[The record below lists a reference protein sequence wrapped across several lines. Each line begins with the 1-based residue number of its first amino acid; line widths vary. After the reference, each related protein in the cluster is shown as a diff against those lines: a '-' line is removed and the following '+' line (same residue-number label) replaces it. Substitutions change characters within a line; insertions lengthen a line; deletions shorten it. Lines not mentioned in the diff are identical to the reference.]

1 MEQARERQRRA
12 IAGRKVN
19 MRLATF
25 VDPSLGCEP
34 RFGIV
39 RGENIVDVVAAANAL
54 HRPVPATTVKI
65 ALTSGAQTIAALE
78 ELATAAERAKLL
90 RPISG
95 VEFLPPIPDPSKFFC
110 VGKNNRKHREE
121 LAANKMLTEI
131 PNEPTGF
138 IKLNST
144 MSGDGD
150 EVVKPADITELDYE
164 PELCYVVGKRAHGVK
179 NAEAMEYISGFT
191 LMNDVSAREIQKR
204 EVASGS
210 RFWTAKN
217 MPGFAPVG
225 PYILTMDEVTDTENL
240 WVTCDVNGKQRLRSN
255 TSDYLYKIADVLEHF
270 SRYVVFEPGD
280 LIAIGA
286 PSGVAVGQPN
296 AAELYLRPGDDMVIS
311 FEGLMSLRT
320 RIVAPAGASGK

>member
-1 MEQARERQRRA
+1 
-12 IAGRKVN
+12 
-19 MRLATF
+19 MRLATY
-25 VDPSLGCEP
+25 VDPSLGREA
-34 RFGIV
+34 RFGIIA
-39 RGENIVDVVAAANAL
+39 GNDIVDVVAAADRLRRA
-54 HRPVPATTVKI
+54 VPATSVKS
-65 ALTSGAQTIAALE
+65 ALTSGAHTLAALQD
-78 ELATAAERAKLL
+78 LVSAAGKAKLL
-90 RPISG
+90 RPLAG
-95 VEFLPPIPDPSKFFC
+95 LQFLPPIPDPSKFFC

-121 LAANKMLTEI
+121 LAANKMLTEV

-138 IKLNST
+138 IKLVST

-150 EVVKPADITELDYE
+150 EVVKPGDITTLDYE

-179 NAEAMEYISGFT
+179 KADAMDYISGFT

-225 PYILTMDEVTDTENL
+225 PFILTMDEVPDTDNL
-240 WVTCDVNGKQRLRSN
+240 WVTCDVNGKQRLRAN
-255 TSDYLYKIADVLEHF
+255 TGDYLYKIADVIEHF

-280 LIAIGA
+280 LIAMGA

-296 AAELYLRPGDDMVIS
+296 ASELYLQPGDDMVIS

-320 RIVAPAGASGK
+320 KIVGPK

>member
-1 MEQARERQRRA
+1 
-12 IAGRKVN
+12 

-25 VDPSLGCEP
+25 TYGTSQS

-39 RGENIVDVVAAANAL
+39 RGTHVVDVEMAANAL
-54 HRPVPATTVKI
+54 HRAVPALNVKT
-65 ALTSGAQTIAALE
+65 ALTTGPQTLAALDD
-78 ELATAAERAKLL
+78 LAIKAEGGGLV
-90 RPISG
+90 ISTES
-95 VEFLPPIPDPSKFFC
+95 VRFLPPISDPSKFFC
-110 VGKNNRKHREE
+110 VGKNNKKHQEE

-138 IKLNST
+138 IKLAST

-150 EVVKPADITELDYE
+150 KVVKPHDVSTLDYE

-179 NAEAMEYISGFT
+179 KADAMDYIAGFT
-191 LMNDVSAREIQKR
+191 LMNDVSVREIQKR

-225 PYILTMDEVTDTENL
+225 PFILTMDEVVDTDDL
-240 WVTCDVNGKQRLRSN
+240 WVTCDVNGQRRLRSH
-255 TSDYLYKIADVLEHF
+255 TGDYLYKIADVLEHF

-280 LIAIGA
+280 LIAMGA

-296 AAELYLRPGDDMVIS
+296 AAELYLKPGDDMVIA

-320 RIVAPAGASGK
+320 QIVAP

>member
-1 MEQARERQRRA
+1 
-12 IAGRKVN
+12 

-25 VDPSLGCEP
+25 DQPGAAP

-39 RGENIVDVVAAANAL
+39 RGEKIVDVVAAANTL
-54 HRPVPATTVKI
+54 HRPVPATSVKI

-78 ELATAAERAKLL
+78 DMALAAERAGLL
-90 RPISG
+90 RPIAG
-95 VEFLPPIPDPSKFFC
+95 IKFLPPIPDPSKFFC

-121 LAANKMLTEI
+121 LAANKMLTEV

-138 IKLNST
+138 IKLIST

-150 EVVKPADITELDYE
+150 EVVKPGDITTLDYE
-164 PELCYVVGKRAHGVK
+164 PELCYVVGKRAYGVK
-179 NAEAMEYISGFT
+179 KADAMDYISGFT
-191 LMNDVSAREIQKR
+191 LTNDVSAREIQKR

-225 PYILTMDEVTDTENL
+225 PYVLTMDEVGDTDNL
-240 WVTCDVNGKQRLRSN
+240 WVTCDVNGKRRLRAN
-255 TSDYLYKIADVLEHF
+255 TGDYLYKISDVLEHF

-280 LIAIGA
+280 LIAMGA

-296 AAELYLRPGDDMVIS
+296 AAELYLQPGDDMVIA

-320 RIVAPAGASGK
+320 RIVAAS

>member
-1 MEQARERQRRA
+1 
-12 IAGRKVN
+12 

-25 VDPSLGCEP
+25 VDQRLGREA
-34 RFGIV
+34 RFGLV
-39 RGENIVDVVAAANAL
+39 RGEYIVDVVAAANAL

-65 ALTSGAQTIAALE
+65 ALTSGAQIIAALE
-78 ELATAAERAKLL
+78 ELAMAAERAKLL
-90 RPISG
+90 RPIDG
-95 VEFLPPIPDPSKFFC
+95 LKFLPPIPDPSKFFC
-110 VGKNNRKHREE
+110 VGKNNRRHREE
-121 LAANKMLTEI
+121 LAANKMLTEV

-138 IKLNST
+138 IKLTST

-150 EVVKPADITELDYE
+150 EVAKPSDITMLDYE

-179 NAEAMEYISGFT
+179 KAEAMDYISGFT
-191 LMNDVSAREIQKR
+191 LTNDVSAREIQKR

-225 PYILTMDEVTDTENL
+225 PYILTMDEVADTDNL
-240 WVTCDVNGKQRLRSN
+240 WVTCDVNGERRLRAN
-255 TSDYLYKIADVLEHF
+255 TGDHLYKIADVLEHF

-280 LIAIGA
+280 LIAMGA

-296 AAELYLRPGDDMVIS
+296 AEELYLQPGDDMVIG

-320 RIVAPAGASGK
+320 RIVAPR

>member
-1 MEQARERQRRA
+1 
-12 IAGRKVN
+12 
-19 MRLATF
+19 MRLASF
-25 VDPSLGCEP
+25 VDPQLGREA

-39 RGENIVDVVAAANAL
+39 RGENIIDVVAAADAL
-54 HRPVPATTVKI
+54 HLMVPATTVKL
-65 ALTSGAQTIAALE
+65 ALTSGPQTIAALD
-78 ELATAAERAKLL
+78 ELADAAERAGLL
-90 RPISG
+90 RPIAG
-95 VEFLPPIPDPSKFFC
+95 LKFLPPIPDPSKFFC
-110 VGKNNRKHREE
+110 VGKNNKKHREE
-121 LAANKMLTEI
+121 LAANKMLTEV

-138 IKLNST
+138 IKLVST

-150 EVVKPADITELDYE
+150 EVTKPADITTLDYE

-179 NAEAMEYISGFT
+179 KAEAMDYIAGFT
-191 LMNDVSAREIQKR
+191 LTNDVSAREIQKR

-225 PYILTMDEVTDTENL
+225 PWILTMDEVANTDNL
-240 WVTCDVNGKQRLRSN
+240 WVTCDVNGQRRLRSN
-255 TSDYLYKIADVLEHF
+255 TSDYLYKISDVLEHF

-280 LIAIGA
+280 LIAMGA

-296 AAELYLRPGDDMVIS
+296 AAELYLNPGDDMVIA

-320 RIVAPAGASGK
+320 KIVGPR

>member
-1 MEQARERQRRA
+1 
-12 IAGRKVN
+12 

-25 VDPSLGCEP
+25 VDPQLGNDA
-34 RFGIV
+34 RFGII
-39 RGENIVDVVAAANAL
+39 RGDHLVDVVLSANAL
-54 HRPVPATTVKI
+54 RRAVPAGSVKL
-65 ALTSGAQTIAALE
+65 ALTSGPHTLAALN
-78 ELATAAERAKLL
+78 ELVMAAERAKLL
-90 RPISG
+90 RPIAG
-95 VEFLPPIPDPSKFFC
+95 VKFLPPIPDPSKFFC
-110 VGKNNRKHREE
+110 VGKNTKKHREE
-121 LAANKMLTEI
+121 LVANKMLTEM

-138 IKLNST
+138 VKLVST

-150 EVVKPADITELDYE
+150 EVVKPADITTLDYE

-179 NAEAMEYISGFT
+179 KAEAMDYIAGFT

-225 PYILTMDEVTDTENL
+225 PYILTMDEVADTDNL

-255 TSDYLYKIADVLEHF
+255 TGDYLYKIADVLEHF
-270 SRYVVFEPGD
+270 SRYVVFQPGD
-280 LIAIGA
+280 LIAMGA

-296 AAELYLRPGDDMVIS
+296 AAELYLKPGDDMVIA
-311 FEGLMSLRT
+311 FEGIMSLRT
-320 RIVAPAGASGK
+320 KIVAEK

>member
-1 MEQARERQRRA
+1 
-12 IAGRKVN
+12 

-25 VDPSLGCEP
+25 ADPILGRAA

-39 RGENIVDVVAAANAL
+39 RGEHIVDVVAAANAL
-54 HRPVPATTVKI
+54 HRSVPATSVKM
-65 ALTSGAQTIAALE
+65 ALTSGPQTIAALE
-78 ELATAAERAKLL
+78 ELAGAAERAKLL
-90 RPISG
+90 RPVAG
-95 VEFLPPIPDPSKFFC
+95 LKFLPPIADPSKFFC

-121 LAANKMLTEI
+121 LAANKMLTEV

-138 IKLNST
+138 IKLVDT

-150 EVVKPADITELDYE
+150 EVVKPGDITTLDYE

-179 NAEAMEYISGFT
+179 KADAMGYIAGFT
-191 LMNDVSAREIQKR
+191 LTNDISAREIQKR

-217 MPGFAPVG
+217 MPGFGAVG
-225 PYILTMDEVTDTENL
+225 PYVLTMDEVPDTDNL
-240 WVTCDVNGKQRLRSN
+240 WVTCDVNGKRRLRSN
-255 TSDYLYKIADVLEHF
+255 TGDYLYKIADVLEHF

-280 LIAIGA
+280 LIAMGA

-296 AAELYLRPGDDMVIS
+296 AAELYLQPGDDMVIA

-320 RIVAPAGASGK
+320 RIVGPR

>member
-1 MEQARERQRRA
+1 
-12 IAGRKVN
+12 
-19 MRLATF
+19 MRLASF
-25 VDPSLGCEP
+25 DPKLGGAS

-39 RGENIVDVVAAANAL
+39 RGDHLVDVVAAADAL
-54 HRPVPATTVKI
+54 RRPVPATTVKT
-65 ALTSGAQTIAALE
+65 ALTSGPQTIAALE
-78 ELATAAERAKLL
+78 DLVGAAERAGLL
-90 RPISG
+90 RPVAG
-95 VEFLPPIPDPSKFFC
+95 LKFLPPIPDPSKFFC

-121 LAANKMLTEI
+121 LAANKMLTEV

-138 IKLNST
+138 IKLIST

-150 EVVKPADITELDYE
+150 EVVKPTDITTLDYE

-179 NAEAMEYISGFT
+179 KADAMDYIAGFT
-191 LMNDVSAREIQKR
+191 LTNDVSAREIQKR

-225 PYILTMDEVTDTENL
+225 PYILTMDEAADTDNL
-240 WVTCDVNGKQRLRSN
+240 WVTCDVNGKRRLRSN
-255 TSDYLYKIADVLEHF
+255 TGDYLYKIADVLEHF

-280 LIAIGA
+280 LIAMGA

-296 AAELYLRPGDDMVIS
+296 AAELYLQPGDDMVIS

-320 RIVAPAGASGK
+320 RIVAPR

>member
-1 MEQARERQRRA
+1 
-12 IAGRKVN
+12 

-25 VDPSLGCEP
+25 DLRLGGAP

-39 RGENIVDVVAAANAL
+39 RGDHIDDVVAAADAL
-54 HRPVPATTVKI
+54 RRPVPATTVKT
-65 ALTSGAQTIAALE
+65 ALTSGPQTIAALA
-78 ELATAAERAKLL
+78 ELADAAERAGLL
-90 RPISG
+90 RPVAG
-95 VEFLPPIPDPSKFFC
+95 LKFLPPIPDPSKFFC

-121 LAANKMLTEI
+121 LAANKMLTEV

-138 IKLNST
+138 IKLIST

-150 EVVKPADITELDYE
+150 DVVKPTDITTLDYE
-164 PELCYVVGKRAHGVK
+164 PELCYVIGKRAHGVK
-179 NAEAMEYISGFT
+179 KADAMDYIAGFT
-191 LMNDVSAREIQKR
+191 LTNDVSAREIQKR

-225 PYILTMDEVTDTENL
+225 PYILTMDEAVDTDNL
-240 WVTCDVNGKQRLRSN
+240 WVTCDVNGKRRLRSN
-255 TSDYLYKIADVLEHF
+255 TGDYLYKIADVLEHF

-280 LIAIGA
+280 LIAMGA

-296 AAELYLRPGDDMVIS
+296 AAELYLQPGDDMVIS

-320 RIVAPAGASGK
+320 RIVAPG

>member
-1 MEQARERQRRA
+1 
-12 IAGRKVN
+12 

-25 VDPSLGCEP
+25 IDPRAGNEA

-39 RGENIVDVVAAANAL
+39 RGNNIVDVVAAANAL
-54 HRPVPATTVKI
+54 QRAVPATTVKA
-65 ALTSGAQTIAALE
+65 ALTTGVHTLKALE
-78 ELATAAERAKLL
+78 ELVQAAERTKLL
-90 RPISG
+90 TPAAG
-95 VEFLPPIPDPSKFFC
+95 VKFLPPIADPSKFFC
-110 VGKNNRKHREE
+110 VGKNNKKHREE
-121 LAANKMLTEI
+121 LKANKMLTEV

-138 IKLNST
+138 IKLVST

-150 EVVKPADITELDYE
+150 EVVKPADIVKLDYE

-179 NAEAMEYISGFT
+179 KADALQYISGFT
-191 LMNDVSAREIQKR
+191 LMNDVSAREIQQR

-225 PYILTMDEVTDTENL
+225 PHILTMDEVPDTENL
-240 WVTCDVNGKQRLRSN
+240 WVTCEVNGQPRLRSN

-270 SRYVVFEPGD
+270 SRHVVFEPGD
-280 LIAIGA
+280 LIAMGA

-296 AAELYLRPGDDMVIS
+296 ADELYLKPGDDMVIA

-320 RIVAPAGASGK
+320 KIVGPG

>member
-1 MEQARERQRRA
+1 
-12 IAGRKVN
+12 

-25 VDPSLGCEP
+25 VDPTRGHEP
-34 RFGIV
+34 RLGIV
-39 RGENIVDVVAAANAL
+39 SGDGMVDVVAAANAL
-54 HRPVPATTVKI
+54 QRAVPAISVKA
-65 ALTSGAQTIAALE
+65 ALTSGAQTLAALQ
-78 ELATAAERAKLL
+78 ELVVAAERARLIQ
-90 RPISG
+90 PIAG
-95 VEFLPPIPDPSKFFC
+95 LKFLPPISDPSKFFC
-110 VGKNNRKHREE
+110 VGKNNKKHREE
-121 LAANKMLTEI
+121 LAANKMLTEV

-138 IKLNST
+138 IKLVST

-150 EVVKPADITELDYE
+150 EVVKPHDITTLDYE

-179 NAEAMEYISGFT
+179 KADAMDYIAGFT

-225 PYILTMDEVTDTENL
+225 PYILTMDEVADTENL

-255 TSDYLYKIADVLEHF
+255 TGDYLYKIADVLEHF

-280 LIAIGA
+280 LIAMGA

-296 AAELYLRPGDDMVIS
+296 AAELYLQPGDDMVIS

-320 RIVAPAGASGK
+320 RIVAPK

>member
-1 MEQARERQRRA
+1 
-12 IAGRKVN
+12 

-25 VDPSLGCEP
+25 ADQRLGREA

-39 RGENIVDVVAAANAL
+39 RGEHIVDVVAAAERL
-54 HRPVPATTVKI
+54 HRAVPAATVKL

-78 ELATAAERAKLL
+78 ELAVAAERAKVL
-90 RPISG
+90 RPVAG
-95 VEFLPPIPDPSKFFC
+95 LKFLPPIPDPSKFFC

-121 LAANKMLTEI
+121 LAANKMLTEV

-138 IKLNST
+138 IKLVST

-150 EVVKPADITELDYE
+150 EVAKPADITTLDYE
-164 PELCYVVGKRAHGVK
+164 PELCYVVGKRAHGVRK
-179 NAEAMEYISGFT
+179 AEAMDYIAGFT
-191 LMNDVSAREIQKR
+191 LTNDVSAREIQKR

-225 PYILTMDEVTDTENL
+225 PYILTMDEAADTDNL
-240 WVTCDVNGKQRLRSN
+240 WVTCDVNGERRLRSN
-255 TSDYLYKIADVLEHF
+255 TGDYLYKIADVLEHF

-280 LIAIGA
+280 LIAMGA

-296 AAELYLRPGDDMVIS
+296 ADELYLKPGDDMVIA

-320 RIVAPAGASGK
+320 RIVAPRP

>member
-1 MEQARERQRRA
+1 
-12 IAGRKVN
+12 

-25 VDPSLGCEP
+25 ADQSGTP

-39 RGENIVDVVAAANAL
+39 RGDDIVDVVAAADAL
-54 HRPVPATTVKI
+54 RRPVPATSVKI
-65 ALTSGAQTIAALE
+65 ALTSGPQTLAALE
-78 ELATAAERAKLL
+78 ELAAAAERAKLL
-90 RPISG
+90 RPLAG
-95 VEFLPPIPDPSKFFC
+95 LKFLPPIADPSKFFC
-110 VGKNNRKHREE
+110 VGKNNRRHREE
-121 LAANKMLTEI
+121 LAANKMLTEV

-138 IKLNST
+138 IKLTST

-150 EVVKPADITELDYE
+150 EVVKPRDITMLDYE
-164 PELCYVVGKRAHGVK
+164 PELCYVVGKRAHGVRK
-179 NAEAMEYISGFT
+179 AEAMDYIAGFT
-191 LMNDVSAREIQKR
+191 LTNDVSAREIQQR

-225 PYILTMDEVTDTENL
+225 PFVLTMDEVPDTDNL

-255 TSDYLYKIADVLEHF
+255 TGDYLYKIADVLEHF

-280 LIAIGA
+280 LIAMGA

-296 AAELYLRPGDDMVIS
+296 AAELYLQPGDDMVIS

-320 RIVAPAGASGK
+320 RIVAPR

>member
-1 MEQARERQRRA
+1 
-12 IAGRKVN
+12 
-19 MRLATF
+19 MRFASF
-25 VDPSLGCEP
+25 ADPSRGHEP

-39 RGENIVDVVAAANAL
+39 RGENIVDVVAAADAL
-54 HRPVPATTVKI
+54 HRAVPATTVKA
-65 ALTSGAQTIAALE
+65 ALTSGPQMLAALE
-78 ELATAAERAKLL
+78 ALAGAAERAKLY
-90 RPISG
+90 RAISD
-95 VEFLPPIPDPSKFFC
+95 VKFLPPIPDPSKFFC

-121 LAANKMLTEI
+121 LAANKMLTEV

-138 IKLNST
+138 IKLIST

-150 EVVKPADITELDYE
+150 EVTKPADITTLDYE

-179 NAEAMEYISGFT
+179 KAEAMDYISGFT
-191 LMNDVSAREIQKR
+191 LTNDVSAREIQKR

-225 PYILTMDEVTDTENL
+225 PFVLTMDEVKDTDDL
-240 WVTCDVNGKQRLRSN
+240 WVTCDVNGKRRLRSN
-255 TSDYLYKIADVLEHF
+255 TGDYLYKISDVLEHF

-280 LIAIGA
+280 LIAMGA

-296 AAELYLRPGDDMVIS
+296 AAELYLQPGDDMVIA

-320 RIVAPAGASGK
+320 RIVGPG

>member
-1 MEQARERQRRA
+1 
-12 IAGRKVN
+12 

-25 VDPSLGCEP
+25 IDPLKGNDA
-34 RFGIV
+34 RFGIIS
-39 RGENIVDVVAAANAL
+39 GDHIVDVVAAADKL
-54 HRPVPATTVKI
+54 HRAVPATSVKI
-65 ALTSGAQTIAALE
+65 ALTSGAHTIAALKD
-78 ELATAAERAKLL
+78 LVAMAEGANLFRA
-90 RPISG
+90 ISG
-95 VEFLPPIPDPSKFFC
+95 VKFLPPIPDPSKFFC

-121 LAANKMLTEI
+121 LQANKMLTEI

-138 IKLNST
+138 IKLVST

-150 EVVKPADITELDYE
+150 EVVKPSDITQLDYE
-164 PELCYVVGKRAHGVK
+164 PELCYVVGKRAHGVRK
-179 NAEAMEYISGFT
+179 ADAMDYISGFT

-225 PYILTMDEVTDTENL
+225 PYILTMDEAADTDNL
-240 WVTCDVNGKQRLRSN
+240 WVTCDVNGKQRLRAN
-255 TSDYLYKIADVLEHF
+255 TGDYLYKISDVIEHF

-280 LIAIGA
+280 LIAMGA

-296 AAELYLRPGDDMVIS
+296 ATELYLQPGDDMVIS

-320 RIVAPAGASGK
+320 KIVAPR